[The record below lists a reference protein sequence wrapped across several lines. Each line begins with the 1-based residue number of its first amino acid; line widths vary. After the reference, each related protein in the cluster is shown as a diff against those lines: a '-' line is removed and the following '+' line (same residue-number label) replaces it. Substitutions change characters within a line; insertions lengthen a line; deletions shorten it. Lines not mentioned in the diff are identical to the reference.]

1 MKFEEA
7 LKKIEN
13 GGVITTPD
21 KDKDGSAIMIH
32 NYKGKYYSRYGN
44 EINTDNQYLSGI
56 STWEVSSKNFSDVLI
71 DIMHQF
77 IAGETMNVM
86 DYTRCALNQT
96 FLDFDRDAFNSQI
109 NRQLFIVNTSYESY
123 SKNVITIL
131 SFINHALIRHVYD
144 HIYVFVKDEWL
155 YKDTAKKLPYSGVF
169 EVNENNFNITF
180 IFVRESAS
188 CVGWIDNVFEIKQDC
203 RILRI
208 YDQRVTEGISREDLV
223 QGYFSSQQDHD
234 DCLYFLSSDINFFIA
249 ATATCT
255 ALSVSWTSGFGNP
268 TAARSWFATTRK
280 QAPTLTLRYDPT
292 INKAADSISD
302 ARHPI
307 FFHASHLSASSYPT
321 GILCGECCP

>member
-1 MKFEEA
+1 MIISSDFNMQNGGRYMKFEEA

-96 FLDFDRDAFNSQI
+96 FLDFDRDVFNSQI
-109 NRQLFIVNTSYESY
+109 NRQLFIVNTSYEAY
-123 SKNVITIL
+123 IKNVITIL

-188 CVGWIDNVFEIKQDC
+188 CVGWIDNVFEIKQGC

-208 YDQRVTEGISREDLV
+208 YDQRVTEGISQEDLV

-234 DCLYFLSSDINFFIA
+234 DCLYFLSSDISMNKKKKKTEDSGEYWIDLYDK
-249 ATATCT
+249 TADPHLFYEYTLARLMIGTLSCT
-255 ALSVSWTSGFGNP
+255 PDYDDDLCNSNDLMKIQTN
-268 TAARSWFATTRK
+268 
-280 QAPTLTLRYDPT
+280 LTFM
-292 INKAADSISD
+292 NM
-302 ARHPI
+302 
-307 FFHASHLSASSYPT
+307 
-321 GILCGECCP
+321 